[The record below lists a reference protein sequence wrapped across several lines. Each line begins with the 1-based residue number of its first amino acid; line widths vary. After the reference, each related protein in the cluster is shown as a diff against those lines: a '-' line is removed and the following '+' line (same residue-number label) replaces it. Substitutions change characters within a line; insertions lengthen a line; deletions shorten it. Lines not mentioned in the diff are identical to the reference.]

1 MAFNGDISG
10 VLLDLDGTVYR
21 GRDPVPGA
29 AAFVERLAAAGVPY
43 LFVTNRANRTPET
56 VCDQL
61 REMGIACEPEQV
73 LTSAQ
78 ATARFLGGGS
88 AFCVGEPA
96 LPAALEAGGIAIT
109 DQRPDAVV
117 VGLDSQV
124 TYAKLETATRLILGG
139 ARFVATNT
147 DHLLSNHD
155 GFSPGNGAIVAAL
168 AKATSL
174 EPIVVGKPERPIID
188 SAIELLGVDRG
199 GIVVI
204 GDNPAT
210 DVLAAQRAEVRS
222 VLILTGVADRFA
234 AEAVAP
240 PPTWIVEDYDE
251 LERLFFDEP

>member
-1 MAFNGDISG
+1 MTDDIGG

-21 GRDPVPGA
+21 GKDPVPGA
-29 AAFVERLAAAGVPY
+29 ADFVARLAGRGIPY
-43 LFVTNRANRTPET
+43 LFVTNRANRTPEA

-61 REMGIACEPEQV
+61 RAMAIDCEPAQV

-88 AFCVGEPA
+88 AYCVGEPA
-96 LPAALEAGGIAIT
+96 LPEALEAAGIAVT
-109 DQRPDAVV
+109 DRQPDAVV

-124 TYAKLETATRLILGG
+124 TYAKLERATRLILAG

-155 GFSPGNGAIVAAL
+155 GFSPGNGAIVAAI

-188 SAIELLGVDRG
+188 AAIELLGVAREG
-199 GIVVI
+199 AIVI

-210 DVLAAQRAEVRS
+210 DVLAAQRAGVRS
-222 VLILTGVADRFA
+222 VLILTGIADRRA
-234 AEAVAP
+234 AEAVSP
-240 PPTWIVEDYDE
+240 PPTWIVDDYDQ
-251 LERLFFDEP
+251 LARLFFG